1 MGVSNVLE
9 TATYNFELS
18 EEDIKHLEYAIA
30 IIVQATAEHC
40 LESLVRWLEVWEIE
54 QDREAAELDYL
65 R

>member
-9 TATYNFELS
+9 PTMYNFELS
-18 EEDIKHLEYAIA
+18 EEDIKHLEYALA
-30 IIVQATAEHC
+30 VVVQATAERR